1 MRRMTRVTWIRS
13 VFALAVVATFAATAL
28 GAVTPEQQYVRS
40 WAPAYR
46 MFATVYVRAYR
57 PCLKGATVTCAQA
70 QERAAAA
77 ALKTASML
85 SAAKPPAGLAHDAA
99 QLERDLR
106 SAHKTLSASAAAARV
121 GNTSGRRW
129 CSAEQGPCTVVMI
142 DMGNVIGD
150 INFAANVDLPLPA

>member
-1 MRRMTRVTWIRS
+1 MRS
-13 VFALAVVATFAATAL
+13 VFGLAVLASCGAAAAH

-46 MFATVYVRAYR
+46 TFATVYVRAYR
-57 PCLKGATVTCAQA
+57 PCLRGATVSCARA

-77 ALKTASML
+77 ALKTASIL
-85 SAAKPPAGLAHDAA
+85 SAAKPPAGLVHDAA

-106 SAHKTLSASAAAARV
+106 SAHKTLSVSAAAARV
-121 GNTSGRRW
+121 GSTSARRW
-129 CSAEQGPCTVVMI
+129 CSAEQGPCTIVMI

-150 INFAANVDLPLPA
+150 INFVAKVELPLPA